1 MNRLSSM
8 MLVLG
13 TTNAGKQQELTALLE
28 PFQIECRSL
37 KDFTSA
43 VRVAET
49 GNTFADSA
57 ALKAIQQ
64 AQALN
69 HWVLAEDSGLVVEA
83 LDGSPG
89 VYSARFAGP
98 EASDDDNN
106 ALLIEQL
113 TDVPSSRR
121 IAYYACHATLA
132 APDGTIKA
140 IAEGRCYGRIAKSA
154 YGKEGFGYDP
164 YFIIPEYHQTF
175 GELSSAVKGLISH
188 RGRAIRA
195 IIPMIVKNMKVH
207 SASF

>member
-1 MNRLSSM
+1 M

-13 TTNAGKQQELTALLE
+13 TTNASKQQELAALLE
-28 PFQIECRSL
+28 PFHIECRSL
-37 KDFTSA
+37 KDFASA

-49 GNTFADSA
+49 GNTFADNA

-132 APDGTIKA
+132 APDK
-140 IAEGRCYGRIAKSA
+140 K
-154 YGKEGFGYDP
+154 K
-164 YFIIPEYHQTF
+164 H
-175 GELSSAVKGLISH
+175 H
-188 RGRAIRA
+188 RGRYGLEPAVPGSVGRCLNHWA
-195 IIPMIVKNMKVH
+195 TGPYRTCAKGPFH
-207 SASF
+207 

>member
-1 MNRLSSM
+1 M

-37 KDFTSA
+37 KDFASA

-49 GNTFADSA
+49 GNTFADNA

-89 VYSARFAGP
+89 VYSPF
-98 EASDDDNN
+98 
-106 ALLIEQL
+106 
-113 TDVPSSRR
+113 RR
-121 IAYYACHATLA
+121 T
-132 APDGTIKA
+132 G
-140 IAEGRCYGRIAKSA
+140 
-154 YGKEGFGYDP
+154 
-164 YFIIPEYHQTF
+164 
-175 GELSSAVKGLISH
+175 GE
-188 RGRAIRA
+188 
-195 IIPMIVKNMKVH
+195 
-207 SASF
+207 

>member
-13 TTNAGKQQELTALLE
+13 TTNAGKQRELATLLE

-37 KDFTSA
+37 KDFASA

-49 GNTFADSA
+49 GNTFADNA

-121 IAYYACHATLA
+121 IACELLHQLTCLTKL
-132 APDGTIKA
+132 PD
-140 IAEGRCYGRIAKSA
+140 S
-154 YGKEGFGYDP
+154 
-164 YFIIPEYHQTF
+164 
-175 GELSSAVKGLISH
+175 L
-188 RGRAIRA
+188 
-195 IIPMIVKNMKVH
+195 
-207 SASF
+207 